1 METLWRKLM
10 LVSTILPHSYY
21 NYHQFVHKPEPDN
34 SIIVNIKQCCPQIIS
49 KISNT
54 AIVVRLKHRNIA
66 LNDESATCL
75 SIELLGQQKSKWK
88 KLWVKV
94 MWLVWSG
101 GAGVLWLLSGS
112 VLPGHLPRQ
121 DGNSNRARSTL
132 RKISDAHHYWYQCR
146 DFSEAK
152 LRNTKLCFGQKQC
165 SGFFC

>member
-1 METLWRKLM
+1 
-10 LVSTILPHSYY
+10 
-21 NYHQFVHKPEPDN
+21 
-34 SIIVNIKQCCPQIIS
+34 
-49 KISNT
+49 
-54 AIVVRLKHRNIA
+54 
-66 LNDESATCL
+66 
-75 SIELLGQQKSKWK
+75 
-88 KLWVKV
+88 

-121 DGNSNRARSTL
+121 DGNSNRARSTV

-165 SGFFC
+165 SGFFLMNNNDMMLSKYFYSGMMLSKYFCNVMMLLKYFLQRDDVVEVLMIQKPQYPFSVVQFALSQTFNEIGIKPTTWFPTMGSEAF